1 MSQNSMS
8 AKKEGTPVT
17 AGTTISVLTLGV
29 EEMLTTAG
37 PEQQQKTQKQHDAT
51 KKGTPAM

>member
-1 MSQNSMS
+1 MN

-37 PEQQQKTQKQHDAT
+37 PEQQQKSQ
-51 KKGTPAM
+51 